1 MKERHTTSFTS
12 CSFFSFVLSCFFEE
26 RIRAKR
32 KHKEKEKKGTKE
44 KWRERSEMK
53 RTTRSTCLLFFHL
66 FLFFSF
72 LFVFHLLN
80 KDKGKERAVIRPSF
94 TYLFILWS
102 FYSIKENKEPDSG
115 KVKCNGMKE
124 RSEWVKWRETSGV
137 RWMRALFIFH
147 SLRSL
152 HSPVRFLF
160 FFHSR
165 APFSRL

>member
-1 MKERHTTSFTS
+1 MNGRKNK
-12 CSFFSFVLSCFFEE
+12 V
-26 RIRAKR
+26 KR
-32 KHKEKEKKGTKE
+32 NKKGQV
-44 KWRERSEMK
+44 K
-53 RTTRSTCLLFFHL
+53 RAPFCFLHL

-124 RSEWVKWRETSGV
+124 RSE
-137 RWMRALFIFH
+137 
-147 SLRSL
+147 
-152 HSPVRFLF
+152 
-160 FFHSR
+160 
-165 APFSRL
+165 